1 MVFDKKGACDML
13 AAGFVCYCSS
23 VRIDHSKLDRN
34 ICFAFNRQFPM
45 FLVNQQHA
53 IRPFGDEDDNRT
65 TGWMIQK
72 KNVTRTG
79 VGMNLVT
86 GQWGCPNGS
95 PPPPTF

>member
-53 IRPFGDEDDNRT
+53 IRSGT
-65 TGWMIQK
+65 KK
-72 KNVTRTG
+72 KNNWLDDDLKEKCHTHGGR
-79 VGMNLVT
+79 NE
-86 GQWGCPNGS
+86 P
-95 PPPPTF
+95 